1 MKKKAVTLLMTAA
14 LTAAMLAGCGSSN
27 AADTAATTD
36 TTADAEDTTD
46 AAADTAAA
54 DFDTEEDIS
63 VYSREDGSGTRG
75 AFIELFGVEEKDANG
90 EKIDNTTE
98 DATITNNTSVMM
110 TGVAGDDYA
119 IGYVS
124 LGSLNDT
131 VKALKIDGVEPTV
144 ENIKSDSY
152 KVYRPF
158 NIATKG
164 EVSEAA
170 QDFIDYILSAEGQ
183 QIVSDEGYITIDEA
197 APAFEGG
204 KVSGSVTVA
213 GSSSVSP
220 VMEKLAEAYMKLN
233 SNVKIEIQTSDSTTG
248 MTSAMDGVCDIGMA
262 SRELK
267 DTEAAELT
275 ATVIAQDGI
284 AVVVNNNNPIDNL
297 TKDQVKSIYVGETTS
312 WSEVE

>member
-1 MKKKAVTLLMTAA
+1 MKKKTVSLLMTMA
-14 LTAAMLAGCGSSN
+14 LTAAMLAGCGSSETADTTA
-27 AADTAATTD
+27 AADT
-36 TTADAEDTTD
+36 TAEAEDTA
-46 AAADTAAA
+46 AAADTATA

-183 QIVSDEGYITIDEA
+183 QIVSDEGYITVDDA
-197 APAFEGG
+197 APAFAGG
-204 KVSGSVTVA
+204 QASGSVTVA

-233 SNVKIEIQTSDSTTG
+233 GNVKIEIQTSDSTTG

-267 DTEAAELT
+267 DTETAELT

>member
-1 MKKKAVTLLMTAA
+1 MKKKTVSLLMTMA
-14 LTAAMLAGCGSSN
+14 LTAAMLAGCGSSETADTTA
-27 AADTAATTD
+27 AADTRAE
-36 TTADAEDTTD
+36 AEDTA
-46 AAADTAAA
+46 AAADTATA

-183 QIVSDEGYITIDEA
+183 QIVSDEGYITIDDA
-197 APAFEGG
+197 APAFAGG
-204 KVSGSVTVA
+204 QASGSVTVA

-233 SNVKIEIQTSDSTTG
+233 GNVKIEIQTSDSTTG
-248 MTSAMDGVCDIGMA
+248 MTSAIDGVCDIGMA

-267 DTEAAELT
+267 DTETAELT

>member
-1 MKKKAVTLLMTAA
+1 MAVTLCG
-14 LTAAMLAGCGSSN
+14 AMLAGCGNS
-27 AADTAATTD
+27 TEQ
-36 TTADAEDTTD
+36 TADAP
-46 AAADTAAA
+46 AADAEYAGENETAEET
-54 DFDTEEDIS
+54 DGFDTENDIS

-75 AFIELFGVEEKDANG
+75 AFIELFGVEEKDESG
-90 EKIDNTTE
+90 EKIDMTTE
-98 DATITNNTSVMM
+98 EATITNNTSVMM

-124 LGSLNDT
+124 LGSLDES
-131 VKALKIDGVEPTV
+131 VKALQIDGVDASV
-144 ENIKSDSY
+144 ENIKNDSY

-164 EVSEAA
+164 EASEAA
-170 QDFIDYILSAEGQ
+170 QDFISYIMSAEGQ
-183 QIVSDEGYITIDEA
+183 AIVSEEGYITVDDA

-204 KVSGSVTVA
+204 KASGDVVVA

-220 VMEKLAEAYMKLN
+220 VMEKLAEGYMALN

-248 MTSAMDGVCDIGMA
+248 MTSAIDGVCDIGMA
-262 SRELK
+262 SRALK
-267 DTEAAELT
+267 DSEAAELT

-284 AVVVNNNNPIDNL
+284 AVIVNNNNPVQGM
-297 TKDQVKSIYVGETTS
+297 TSEQVKSIFTGETLT

>member
-1 MKKKAVTLLMTAA
+1 MKKKTVSLLMTMA
-14 LTAAMLAGCGSSN
+14 LTAAMLAGCGSSETADTTA
-27 AADTAATTD
+27 AADT
-36 TTADAEDTTD
+36 TAEAEDTA
-46 AAADTAAA
+46 AAADTATA

-183 QIVSDEGYITIDEA
+183 QIVSDEGYITIDDA
-197 APAFEGG
+197 APAFAGG
-204 KVSGSVTVA
+204 QASGSVTVA

-233 SNVKIEIQTSDSTTG
+233 GNVKIEIQTSDSTTG
-248 MTSAMDGVCDIGMA
+248 MTSTIDGVCDIGMA

-267 DTEAAELT
+267 DTEAEKLT

>member
-1 MKKKAVTLLMTAA
+1 MKKKTVTLLMTAA

-183 QIVSDEGYITIDEA
+183 QIVSDEGYITIDDA
-197 APAFEGG
+197 ATAFEGG

>member
-1 MKKKAVTLLMTAA
+1 MKKKAITLFMAMT
-14 LTAAMLAGCGSSN
+14 LSAAMLAGCGSSS
-27 AADTAATTD
+27 ADTATSTETA
-36 TTADAEDTTD
+36 ADA
-46 AAADTAAA
+46 ADISADSTAAA
-54 DFDTEEDIS
+54 DFDSDEDIS

-75 AFIELFGVEEKDANG
+75 AFIELFGVEEKDASG

-144 ENIKSDSY
+144 ENIKSDTY

-170 QDFIDYILSAEGQ
+170 QDFIDYIMSAEGQ
-183 QIVSDEGYITIDEA
+183 QIVSEEGYITVDDA
-197 APAFEGG
+197 APAFEDGQ
-204 KVSGSVTVA
+204 VSGSVTVA

-220 VMEKLAEAYMKLN
+220 VMEKLAEAYRKVN
-233 SNVKIEIQTSDSTTG
+233 SGVKIEIQTSDSTTG
-248 MTSAMDGVCDIGMA
+248 ITSAMDGVCDIGMA

-284 AVVVNNNNPIDNL
+284 AVIVNNNNPLDGL
-297 TKDQVKSIYVGETTS
+297 SADQVKSIYVGETSS

>member
-1 MKKKAVTLLMTAA
+1 MKKKTVSLWMTMA
-14 LTAAMLAGCGSSN
+14 LTAAMLAGCGSSETADTTA
-27 AADTAATTD
+27 AADT
-36 TTADAEDTTD
+36 TAEAEDTA
-46 AAADTAAA
+46 AAADTATA

-164 EVSEAA
+164 EASEVA

-183 QIVSDEGYITIDEA
+183 QIVSDEGYITIDDA
-197 APAFEGG
+197 APAFAGG
-204 KVSGSVTVA
+204 QASGSVTVA

-233 SNVKIEIQTSDSTTG
+233 GNVKIEIQTSDSTTG
-248 MTSAMDGVCDIGMA
+248 MTSAIDGVCDIGMA

-267 DTEAAELT
+267 DTEAEKLT

>member
-1 MKKKAVTLLMTAA
+1 MKKKTVSLLMIMA
-14 LTAAMLAGCGSSN
+14 LTAAMLAGCGSTET
-27 AADTAATTD
+27 ADTTAATD
-36 TTADAEDTTD
+36 ITAEAEN
-46 AAADTAAA
+46 TAATA
-54 DFDTEEDIS
+54 DFDTDEDIS

-164 EVSEAA
+164 EASEAA

-183 QIVSDEGYITIDEA
+183 QIVSNEGYITVDDA
-197 APAFEGG
+197 APAFAGG
-204 KVSGSVTVA
+204 QASGSVTVA

-233 SNVKIEIQTSDSTTG
+233 GNVKIEIQTSDSTTG
-248 MTSAMDGVCDIGMA
+248 MTSAIDGVCDIGMV

-267 DTEAAELT
+267 DTEAEKLT

>member
-1 MKKKAVTLLMTAA
+1 MKKKTVTLLMTMA
-14 LTAAMLAGCGSSN
+14 LTAAMLAGCGSSET
-27 AADTAATTD
+27 ADTT
-36 TTADAEDTTD
+36 
-46 AAADTAAA
+46 AAADTAAAEDTATA

-183 QIVSDEGYITIDEA
+183 QIVSDEGYITIDDA
-197 APAFEGG
+197 APAFAGG
-204 KVSGSVTVA
+204 QASGSVTVA

-233 SNVKIEIQTSDSTTG
+233 GNVKIEIQTSDSTTG
-248 MTSAMDGVCDIGMA
+248 MTSAIDGVCDIGMA

-267 DTEAAELT
+267 DTETAELT